1 MAIIMNRLRDKEKR
15 RMLRKQ
21 QTPEEKLLWEMLRR
35 KRTGL
40 KWRRQTGIGSYVA
53 DFYCPSKKLVIE
65 LDGGQHKDMIGYD
78 TVRDKFFHDVGIR
91 VIRISN
97 KIFNGDLEIVYQ
109 KIIKS
114 LEGET
119 LS

>member
-1 MAIIMNRLRDKEKR
+1 MAIIMNTVKDKEKR
-15 RMLRKQ
+15 RMLRKR

-40 KWRRQTGIGSYVA
+40 KWRRQAGIGSYVA

-65 LDGGQHKDMIGYD
+65 LDGGQHKAAMGYD
-78 TVRDKFFHDVGIR
+78 AVRDKFFQDLGIK

-109 KIIKS
+109 KIINS
-114 LEGET
+114 LGFEP